1 MVDDEYCAFDHTDI
15 VAKGEAIQIQT
26 TRNFMLSLGSTDV
39 KMDLIVSD
47 ILGNK
52 YKLNCVLKRFSEHA
66 GTLVP
71 KHTDSKAIY
80 HPQSF
85 YVVAVTLPTLIKETT
100 NE

>member
-1 MVDDEYCAFDHTDI
+1 
-15 VAKGEAIQIQT
+15 
-26 TRNFMLSLGSTDV
+26 MLSLGSANV
-39 KMDLIVSD
+39 SIDLIVSD

-52 YKLNCVLKRFSEHA
+52 YKLNCVLERFSEHA
-66 GTLVP
+66 GMLVAGQ
-71 KHTDSKAIY
+71 TDSKAIY